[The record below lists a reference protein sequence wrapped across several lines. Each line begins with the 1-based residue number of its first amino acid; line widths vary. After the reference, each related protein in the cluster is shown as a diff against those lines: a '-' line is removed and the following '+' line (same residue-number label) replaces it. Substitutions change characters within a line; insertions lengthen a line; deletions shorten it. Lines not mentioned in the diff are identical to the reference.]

1 MKKINETLLQLLMG
15 ILIFEIVCQLIG
27 MWFVPDKLKYTV
39 GLWIGAILACLSAYH
54 MWWSLDR
61 NLSINA
67 DNEKGATAFA
77 TRANMIR
84 YVVILL
90 VFLILCLTTV
100 AYPLAA
106 FFGIMGLKIGAY
118 LTPLTSKLYQKYI
131 DKEVNV

>member
-106 FFGIMGLKIGAY
+106 FLGIMGLKIGAY

>member
-39 GLWIGAILACLSAYH
+39 GLWIGAILAGLSACH

-106 FFGIMGLKIGAY
+106 FLGIMGLKIGAY

>member
-39 GLWIGAILACLSAYH
+39 GLWIGAILACLSACH

-106 FFGIMGLKIGAY
+106 FLGIMGLKIGAY